1 MVVSGDAVLVPLTP
15 AVQLY
20 VVAPFGIRVAV
31 WPSQMV
37 GELTVTTG
45 NGFTVTVAT
54 AVDVQPSVVPVTV
67 YDVVV
72 SGDAV
77 FVPLTPAVQLYVVA
91 PFGIKVAVCPS
102 QMVGEF
108 TVTTGNGL
116 TVTVAIAVA
125 VQPNVVPVTV

>member
-1 MVVSGDAVLVPLTP
+1 MVVSGEAVFVPLTP

-31 WPSQMV
+31 CPSQMV

-77 FVPLTPAVQLYVVA
+77 FVPLTPAVQV
-91 PFGIKVAVCPS
+91 
-102 QMVGEF
+102 
-108 TVTTGNGL
+108 
-116 TVTVAIAVA
+116 
-125 VQPNVVPVTV
+125 

>member
-1 MVVSGDAVLVPLTP
+1 MVGEFTVTTGNGLTVTVATAVDVQPSVVPVTVYDVVVSGDTVFVPLTP

-31 WPSQMV
+31 CPSQMV

-67 YDVVV
+67 
-72 SGDAV
+72 
-77 FVPLTPAVQLYVVA
+77 
-91 PFGIKVAVCPS
+91 
-102 QMVGEF
+102 
-108 TVTTGNGL
+108 
-116 TVTVAIAVA
+116 
-125 VQPNVVPVTV
+125 

>member
-1 MVVSGDAVLVPLTP
+1 
-15 AVQLY
+15 
-20 VVAPFGIRVAV
+20 
-31 WPSQMV
+31 MV
-37 GELTVTTG
+37 GEFTVTTG
-45 NGFTVTVAT
+45 NGLTVTVAT
-54 AVDVQPSVVPVTV
+54 AVAVQPSVVPVTV

-77 FVPLTPAVQLYVVA
+77 FVPLTPAVQVYVVA
-91 PFGIKVAVCPS
+91 PFGIRVAVCPA

>member
-31 WPSQMV
+31 CPSQMV
-37 GELTVTTG
+37 GEFTVTTG
-45 NGFTVTVAT
+45 NGLTVTVAT

-72 SGDAV
+72 SGDTV
-77 FVPLTPAVQLYVVA
+77 FVPLTPAVQV
-91 PFGIKVAVCPS
+91 
-102 QMVGEF
+102 
-108 TVTTGNGL
+108 
-116 TVTVAIAVA
+116 
-125 VQPNVVPVTV
+125 

>member
-31 WPSQMV
+31 CPSQMV

-77 FVPLTPAVQLYVVA
+77 LVPLTPAVQV
-91 PFGIKVAVCPS
+91 
-102 QMVGEF
+102 
-108 TVTTGNGL
+108 
-116 TVTVAIAVA
+116 
-125 VQPNVVPVTV
+125 